1 MVCTPGG
8 IDVWIQKQRARY
20 VKRQRGDLDEG
31 SFDARYKYVR
41 EEIENSCTLLPA
53 NTNSIEIFEVEL
65 RD

>member
-1 MVCTPGG
+1 M
-8 IDVWIQKQRARY
+8 
-20 VKRQRGDLDEG
+20 KRQRGDLDEG